1 MNANWLDKDF
11 YEILGVAENASAEDI
26 KRAYRKLAR
35 KHHPDRNPGDK
46 AAEETMKKISEANDV
61 LSDPKK
67 RSEYDQMRR
76 MARSGFGG
84 VPGGGGGNA
93 NFNVGDL
100 GDLGGI
106 FGDLFGGGRR
116 RRGPARGPDLETGA
130 RITFDQAMAGE
141 TVAVRVQRD
150 TPCDTCGG
158 SGAAP
163 GTAPSACRSCGGSGM
178 VGENQGLFSFQRP
191 CGACGGAG
199 RVIDTPCPACAGDG
213 SVRRNDEVKVRIP
226 AGIADGARIRARGRG
241 GAGPRGGQPGDLFVV
256 VRVAPHP
263 VFGRSGA
270 DLTLDVPVGYAEAA
284 LGGEIKIPTLEGP
297 VTLKIPAGT
306 QPGRTFRVK
315 GRGAPKP
322 KGGRGD
328 LLATVRVVV
337 PENLSDDERALLE
350 QLRARQNGALRA
362 HLGV

>member
-11 YEILGVAENASAEDI
+11 YAILGVAENASAEDI

-46 AAEETMKKISEANDV
+46 SAEETMKKISEANDV

-67 RSEYDQMRR
+67 RGEYDHTRK
-76 MARSGFGG
+76 MARSGYAA
-84 VPGGGGGNA
+84 PGGGGT
-93 NFNVGDL
+93 FNVGDL

-106 FGDLFGGGRR
+106 FGDLFGGARR
-116 RRGPARGPDLETGA
+116 RRAPARGPDLETEA
-130 RITFDQAMAGE
+130 RITFDQAMHGE

-150 TPCDTCGG
+150 APCATCGG

-163 GTAPSACRSCGGSGM
+163 GTTPVVCRTCNGAGM
-178 VGENQGLFSFQRP
+178 VGENQGPFSFQRP
-191 CGACGGAG
+191 CGSCGGAG
-199 RVIDTPCPACAGDG
+199 RVIESPCAACGGDG
-213 SVRRNDEVKVRIP
+213 SVRRNDEVRVRIP

-256 VRVAPHP
+256 VRVASHP
-263 VFGRSGA
+263 VFGRSGS
-270 DLTLDVPVGYAEAA
+270 DLTIDVPLSYAEAA
-284 LGGEIKIPTLEGP
+284 LGSDVKIPTMEGV

-306 QPGRTFRVK
+306 QTGRTFRVK
-315 GRGAPKP
+315 GRGAPKA

-337 PENLSDDERALLE
+337 PETLTDDERSLLE
-350 QLRARQNGALRA
+350 QMRAQQNGALRA